1 MRGAADMKRLG
12 IMLLCAM
19 FGCSWVIAA
28 DAAGERRKGV
38 AVQAGEGKP
47 YPSRPSVRRNGRQ
60 VQSAHHR
67 GYRASKTRLTPGR
80 EVIDHSGRPQR
91 GRASYYGREFNGRKM
106 ANGQRFNPN
115 SNLAASRSLPLGTV
129 ARVKNLRNNEQT
141 TVRVED
147 RGPYV
152 PGRILD
158 VAPKAADD
166 LRMRDDGVAPVLV
179 EPIAVPQPDGSMR
192 SGTTTSPQR

>member
-1 MRGAADMKRLG
+1 MRRFGPLVICALLG
-12 IMLLCAM
+12 CGWA
-19 FGCSWVIAA
+19 SPAE
-28 DAAGERRKGV
+28 AAGERLRSTS
-38 AVQAGEGKP
+38 AQAASNRSAQLSHSVQQKDRHVLIS
-47 YPSRPSVRRNGRQ
+47 SR
-60 VQSAHHR
+60 R
-67 GYRASKTRLTPGR
+67 GHRASKARLRPGR

-106 ANGQRFNPN
+106 ANGRPFNPN
-115 SNLAASRSLPLGTV
+115 SNVAASRSLPLGTV
-129 ARVKNLRNNEQT
+129 AKVKNLESGQQT

-166 LRMRDDGVAPVLV
+166 LRMREQGVAPVVV
-179 EPIAVPQPDGSMR
+179 EPVAVPQSDGSVKPAGAALPGQGR
-192 SGTTTSPQR
+192 R